1 MLVIIRFLLVFLFSL
16 QLWANESSSSWY
28 SIDAKQQVTINV
40 DLFLSST
47 CPHCHKADE
56 FFKEIEPKTPWLHV
70 QRHFINQDKE
80 ALTLFSQFLA
90 QQKVNDFA
98 VPSIFFCN
106 SRWLGFATAETSGAD
121 LMNALRYCKQQI
133 EKKGTLPDASVDVI
147 KRWANANMLNSSVTE
162 QPTALNYLMTVVFL
176 DALNPCALFSFL
188 SLFALLFIQ
197 KSIKNQ
203 LTTGGLFILAIV
215 AVHSLQQIQTNLFY
229 QILPWYRVIAVLVGL
244 SSLYL
249 VYCYYKKQ
257 VLKPY
262 QLFIWTFISSLT
274 VYAYQQ
280 TCVMNWTFV
289 FQQWLTNQHLAQG
302 QQFVLQIVYQFFYVL
317 PLIILFLCY
326 FLYSSLKLSE
336 RIKPLLE
343 QIGLVF
349 LALTS
354 VLVLVQPRL
363 LSAYLVSYLVFVI
376 ALILGFI
383 MRRYQAKKEIY

>member
-1 MLVIIRFLLVFLFSL
+1 MLVIIRFLLVFLFSF
-16 QLWANESSSSWY
+16 QLWANEPSSSWY

-56 FFKEIEPKTPWLHV
+56 FFKEVELKTPWLHV

-98 VPSIFFCN
+98 VPSTFFCN

-121 LMNALRYCKQQI
+121 LMNALRYCKQEI
-133 EKKGTLPDASVDVI
+133 EKKGTLSDASVDVI

-188 SLFALLFIQ
+188 SLLALLFIQ
-197 KSIKNQ
+197 KSIRNQ
-203 LTTGGLFILAIV
+203 LITGGLFILAII
-215 AVHSLQQIQTNLFY
+215 AVHSVQQIQTNLFY
-229 QILPWYRVIAVLVGL
+229 QILPWYRVIAVFVGL

-262 QLFIWTFISSLT
+262 QLFIWTFIFSLT
-274 VYAYQQ
+274 VDAYQQ

-302 QQFVLQIVYQFFYVL
+302 SQFVLQIVYQFFYAL
-317 PLIILFLCY
+317 PLIILLLCY

-363 LSAYLVSYLVFVI
+363 LSAYLVSYLAFVI
-376 ALILGFI
+376 ALILGFM

>member
-1 MLVIIRFLLVFLFSL
+1 MLAIIRFLLVFLFSL
-16 QLWANESSSSWY
+16 QLWANEPSSSWY

-106 SRWLGFATAETSGAD
+106 SRWLGFATVETSSTD

-162 QPTALNYLMTVVFL
+162 PPAPLNYLMTVVFL
-176 DALNPCALFSFL
+176 DTLNPCALFSLL
-188 SLFALLFIQ
+188 SLFSLLFIQ
-197 KSIKNQ
+197 KSTKNQ
-203 LTTGGLFILAIV
+203 LITGSLFILAIIT
-215 AVHSLQQIQTNLFY
+215 VHSLQQMQTNLFY
-229 QILPWYRVIAVLVGL
+229 QLLPWYRVIAVLVGL
-244 SSLYL
+244 SSLYF
-249 VYCYYKKQ
+249 VFCYYKKQ

-262 QLFIWTFISSLT
+262 PLFIWTFIFSLT

-289 FQQWLTNQHLAQG
+289 FQQWLTNQHLAKAQE
-302 QQFVLQIVYQFFYVL
+302 FVLQIIYQFFYVL
-317 PLIILFLCY
+317 PLIIIFLCY

-336 RIKPLLE
+336 HIKPLLE

-354 VLVLVQPRL
+354 VLILGQPRL
-363 LSAYLVSYLVFVI
+363 LSAYLVSYLVFII
-376 ALILGFI
+376 ALILGII
-383 MRRYQAKKEIY
+383 MRRYQAKKEIN